1 MNKADSKAVVIPASK
16 SGAKVQIA
24 LPKLCNYDDDDE
36 DDDEEEDED
45 EKEAAKLVITKP
57 QPQANAAKKA
67 ASGLL
72 GILPQPKAN
81 LFTNAKQDSAAKAE
95 TKSTQPATSSGL
107 FLPRTLNSNVK
118 KPVSV
123 LDEDDAI
130 RQRNFKRFKGDN
142 ELNTKAVGR
151 NLQPKQFIAD
161 YKDFETED
169 PEIVFHDDDVED
181 EEQKDDEEYEHKRR
195 HEEDEEEEEEHDH
208 NHEQAEQKGPPELN
222 QEALMKLCGKKHAK
236 ELINLTEVK
245 ANEIMGDNRS
255 NLMKQITKEWKP
267 PSNKDYFGSG
277 SRRTHHIT
285 YLA

>member
-1 MNKADSKAVVIPASK
+1 MNKAGDNKPIVIPANK
-16 SGAKVQIA
+16 SGNKVQIA

-36 DDDEEEDED
+36 DEEEEEDED

-57 QPQANAAKKA
+57 QPQAAKKSA
-67 ASGLL
+67 TGLL

-81 LFTNAKQDSAAKAE
+81 LFTNAKQNATTTDTKTSA
-95 TKSTQPATSSGL
+95 PTSSGL
-107 FLPRTLNSNVK
+107 FLPRTLNSNAK

-123 LDEDDAI
+123 LDEDDVI
-130 RQRNFKRFKGDN
+130 RQRNFKRFKAT
-142 ELNTKAVGR
+142 EESNTKIIGR
-151 NLQPKQFIAD
+151 NLEPKQFIAD
-161 YKDFETED
+161 YRDFEEQD
-169 PEIVFHDDDVED
+169 PEIKFNED
-181 EEQKDDEEYEHKRR
+181 
-195 HEEDEEEEEEHDH
+195 EDEEEEEYEYKRNQEEEEEEDYHDHEH
-208 NHEQAEQKGPPELN
+208 NHEENEQSEEVVKAKGPPELN

-236 ELINLTEVK
+236 EMINLTEVK

-255 NLMKQITKEWKP
+255 SLMKQITKDWKP